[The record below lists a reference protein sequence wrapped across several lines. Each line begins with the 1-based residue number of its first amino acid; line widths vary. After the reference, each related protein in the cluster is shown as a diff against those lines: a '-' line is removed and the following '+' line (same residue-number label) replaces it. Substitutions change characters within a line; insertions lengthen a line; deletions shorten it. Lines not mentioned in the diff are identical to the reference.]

1 MPNPISYEP
10 IRVAD
15 PDFHIRKSIDQC
27 PSGLMERELIKN
39 GFEAVARAD
48 EPGGMRRIDIT
59 TREIDGVKKL
69 TFRNTGRGMTADEL
83 VAATDLASS
92 IGKKLG
98 LEGREN
104 RGEGA
109 KVASLPWNGEG
120 MIYRSCHHGAVSA
133 VVLRR
138 INDRYVREKHE
149 LHDDDGAVT
158 YGSVWDVT
166 NDVVAQGYRV
176 DHDWTEVTLVGNT
189 AGQDTICWPYGH
201 CVGAGEK
208 RTVLTNI
215 VDRFYDFPRDA
226 KVFASDEFHGRKSDM
241 ELRPMA
247 RAFER
252 HEREQDFLG
261 ERIRR
266 ESVGL
271 DSGVRI
277 EFVHLQLFSG
287 GNTLM
292 GRYELAGDPTRIALV
307 WRGEMY
313 DAVIGKLWS
322 HKAASFQLPL
332 MHRRMSVFI
341 HLPDDWPVRDDAYR
355 LNLAR
360 TDSGEQVEV
369 EDFQADVR
377 AARPKWVRDLVERAQ
392 APRHATDMKEVE
404 EILQKRLRE
413 ARIRLPDAALSGTP
427 VATAGGSGSGTE
439 TGRGTPNVP
448 MVTDPDAPAPTPRP
462 SGPSAKAPGR
472 KKTKA
477 RRAVSRAPHIVWL
490 DKDEQVKEGE
500 LEERAGRYE
509 PVTNKLYLNALH
521 SSVAGK
527 VKFLEDRYAPQVSL
541 EAVRD
546 EIIDQVKVA
555 MALHIGTTVVC
566 ALAKEGLRTWE
577 VIDLEKA
584 SSSEALT
591 VSADNSE
598 MLMRDIQIS
607 LGNRASFKAAKIA

>member
-1 MPNPISYEP
+1 MTNPIPYEP

-27 PSGLMERELIKN
+27 PSGLMERELTKN

-59 TREIDGVKKL
+59 TREIHGVKKL

-120 MIYRSCHHGAVSA
+120 MIYRSCHDGAVSA

-138 INDRYVREKHE
+138 IDDRYVREKQE
-149 LHDDDGAVT
+149 LDDDDGAVT
-158 YGSVWDVT
+158 YEPVWDVT
-166 NDVVAQGYRV
+166 DDVVAQGYRV

-201 CVGAGEK
+201 CVGAGDK

-252 HEREQDFLG
+252 HEREQAFLG

-271 DSGVRI
+271 DNGIRI
-277 EFVHLQLFSG
+277 EFVHLPLFSG
-287 GNTLM
+287 DNTAM
-292 GRYELAGDPTRIALV
+292 GRYELAGDATRIALV

-313 DAVIGKLWS
+313 DAAIGKPWRG
-322 HKAASFQLPL
+322 KAASFGLPF
-332 MHRRMSVFI
+332 MHRHISVFI

-377 AARPKWVRDLVERAQ
+377 AARPKWVR
-392 APRHATDMKEVE
+392 AT
-404 EILQKRLRE
+404 LLR
-413 ARIRLPDAALSGTP
+413 
-427 VATAGGSGSGTE
+427 
-439 TGRGTPNVP
+439 GR
-448 MVTDPDAPAPTPRP
+448 R
-462 SGPSAKAPGR
+462 
-472 KKTKA
+472 
-477 RRAVSRAPHIVWL
+477 RRAMP
-490 DKDEQVKEGE
+490 
-500 LEERAGRYE
+500 
-509 PVTNKLYLNALH
+509 PT
-521 SSVAGK
+521 
-527 VKFLEDRYAPQVSL
+527 
-541 EAVRD
+541 
-546 EIIDQVKVA
+546 
-555 MALHIGTTVVC
+555 
-566 ALAKEGLRTWE
+566 
-577 VIDLEKA
+577 
-584 SSSEALT
+584 
-591 VSADNSE
+591 
-598 MLMRDIQIS
+598 
-607 LGNRASFKAAKIA
+607 